1 MKKLLVGIALL
12 VAACSQPAAATPTPT
27 PTSSPSP
34 VPTATA
40 TATAGPTPTPLAPSP
55 TPPPALT
62 GSYAVVVKNFLSDPG
77 PTYTLSIVGASGR
90 VAASTTA
97 RKRTVPLVQIGNLST
112 SNTTVYYLDGDSDV
126 RFLRPDKSTGLAT
139 HIALRAHQA
148 AAFSVS
154 PDDLRIAVS
163 VLDYTRYPVST
174 RLYVEDLHGGTN
186 HSQLFFSTN
195 VIEWPVGWHAGR
207 LVIAL
212 GVEAQPQN
220 IWDGFTPAYGYHVVN
235 AQTGVR
241 LLSICTGEDS
251 YVPASSGGA
260 VCIDPEISTFASW
273 DGHSR
278 KLPLARKPDATSGD
292 CSLIGPVSPTGVIAT
307 NATSVPQGGCGG
319 SSGIFLVA
327 PNGGIGARAVASNTS
342 PVGWIDATHLVVDSS
357 AYTNNSSTS
366 TLSIV
371 NVSSRASAK
380 VQAPG
385 TFVAVLPG
393 AL

>member
-1 MKKLLVGIALL
+1 
-12 VAACSQPAAATPTPT
+12 
-27 PTSSPSP
+27 
-34 VPTATA
+34 
-40 TATAGPTPTPLAPSP
+40 
-55 TPPPALT
+55 
-62 GSYAVVVKNFLSDPG
+62 VVKNFLIEG
-77 PTYTLSIVGASGR
+77 GTTYTLSIVDTTGR
-90 VAASTTA
+90 VVASTTA

-126 RFLRPDKSTGLAT
+126 HFLRPDKSTGLAT

-174 RLYVEDLHGGTN
+174 RLYIEDLHGGTN
-186 HSQLFFSTN
+186 HVQLFYSSN

-207 LVIAL
+207 LVLAL
-212 GVEAQPQN
+212 GIDFPPQN
-220 IWDGFTPAYGYHVVN
+220 AGDWFAQASGYHVVN

-241 LLSICTGEDS
+241 LLSLCTGTDT
-251 YVPASSGGA
+251 YVPVSSGGA
-260 VCIDPEISTFASW
+260 VCIDPQTSSFASW
-273 DGHSR
+273 DGHTR
-278 KLPLARKPDATSGD
+278 KLPLAPKPDATSGD

-327 PNGGIGARAVASNTS
+327 PDGGIGARAVASNAS
-342 PVGWIDATHLVVDSS
+342 PAGWIDATHLIVDAS

-366 TLSIV
+366 ALSIV
-371 NVSSRASAK
+371 NVSSWASAK

-385 TFVAVLPG
+385 YFVAVLPG